1 MDRSEVLY
9 LFEEVPRVL
18 IFNFWT
24 FRGSTYNNNNNNM
37 TLFNEGNIIYLRGVL
52 IGERALILNFQ
63 HFSHK
68 EIQNLLVSFTT
79 QQSADMMLLS
89 NKTFFN
95 MF

>member
-1 MDRSEVLY
+1 MDKSEVPY

-24 FRGSTYNNNNNNM
+24 FRGST
-37 TLFNEGNIIYLRGVL
+37 YLRGVL

-79 QQSADMMLLS
+79 QQSAI
-89 NKTFFN
+89 
-95 MF
+95 